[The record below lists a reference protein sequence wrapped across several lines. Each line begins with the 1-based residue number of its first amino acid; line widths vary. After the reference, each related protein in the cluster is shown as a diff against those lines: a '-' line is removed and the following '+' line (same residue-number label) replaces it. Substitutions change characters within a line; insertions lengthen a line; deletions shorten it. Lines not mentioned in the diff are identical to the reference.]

1 MPRNYYAVDYANDKQ
16 VITAWCSKGV
26 RDAFVEHGN
35 RRFIKT
41 RKEADT
47 VCSNVYE
54 CNARQACDRG
64 YI

>member
-1 MPRNYYAVDYANDKQ
+1 MPRNYYAVDYANEGQ
-16 VITAWCSKGV
+16 VLTAWGSKRE
-26 RDAFVEHGN
+26 RDAFVAKGN
-35 RRFIKT
+35 KRFTKT